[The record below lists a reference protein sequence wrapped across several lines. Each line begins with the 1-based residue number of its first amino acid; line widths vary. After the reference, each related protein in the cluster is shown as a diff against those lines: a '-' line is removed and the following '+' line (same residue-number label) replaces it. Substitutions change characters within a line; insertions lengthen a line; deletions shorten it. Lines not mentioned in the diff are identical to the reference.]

1 MVSRTIKKQKKTK
14 TKVKS
19 KVQSRRKIGKI
30 VKKSLKNIKKNN
42 KSRSRSTKRKTRVKK
57 GGSGHG
63 ENYGNYGN
71 DGNYDDDIFDYFND
85 EEEEEEAQ
93 HNYGAFNLEE
103 LNDDDKQFVVDTFC
117 EMGDQKYSHLCEYLD
132 EECENFNYF
141 LNNPNDD
148 NLNYVVL
155 YTNNDTQ
162 NLLGYLKVTD
172 LGVISGIRTYYV
184 NIICALTRIRD
195 GLNGNDSN
203 NDVFA
208 HIKRNINQTNISRLL
223 FERFFD
229 ELYTRHGDSPHNTV
243 LVTVLPVPSGT
254 IRQIVREGGFEPYDE
269 FTANEDN
276 APFDNEVD
284 NDKFY
289 KDVGE
294 AIEEDENSLW
304 YVYYNNEHDHPEDE
318 DEDL

>member
-30 VKKSLKNIKKNN
+30 VKKIN
-42 KSRSRSTKRKTRVKK
+42 KSRSRSIKKKFRVKK

-63 ENYGNYGN
+63 ENYDYE
-71 DGNYDDDIFDYFND
+71 NYDDDIVDFFGH
-85 EEEEEEAQ
+85 EEEEAEPQ
-93 HNYGAFNLEE
+93 YGAFNLEE

-117 EMGDQKYSHLCEYLD
+117 EMGDKKYSYLCEYLD

-162 NLLGYLKVTD
+162 NLLGYLKVID

-195 GLNGNDSN
+195 GLNGNYSN

-318 DEDL
+318 DL